1 MNNTTLSVCS
11 LGTGTMGSTSTA
23 AIASAGFQITLW
35 GRSGASLERGMESAT
50 TAVRQ
55 LESSGLLRESAR
67 DVLDR
72 VRPTT
77 DLEEAVCSA
86 DFILESVSEN
96 VETKHAVLLEA
107 EKYCRKDGIIGS
119 NTSGLLP
126 SAIASPLRNPER
138 FVVTHFWNPAHLIPL
153 VEVCPGG
160 KTLPE
165 TVEAARRF
173 LLSAGKR
180 PAVLRKEANGFIA
193 NRLQFALRREALH
206 IVESGVAS
214 MEEVDEAVKSSIG
227 RRLADTGPF
236 ETADLGGLDVF
247 SSIASYLFADL
258 SADTKP
264 PRLLTEKVREGL
276 LGAKTGQGLY
286 NWEPERKKE
295 VLEART
301 RTLVHFLRQ
310 DRAEIK

>member
-1 MNNTTLSVCS
+1 MNNTTFSVCS

-23 AIASAGFQITLW
+23 AIASAGFQVTLW
-35 GRSGASLERGMESAT
+35 GRSGASLERGMDSAEA
-50 TAVRQ
+50 AVRQ
-55 LESSGLLRESAR
+55 LESSGLLQDSAEN
-67 DVLDR
+67 VLNR

-77 DLEEAVCSA
+77 DLEEAVRSA
-86 DFILESVSEN
+86 GFILESVSEKM
-96 VETKHAVLLEA
+96 EIKHAVLLEA
-107 EKYCRKDGIIGS
+107 EKFCRKDGIIGS

-153 VEVCPGG
+153 VEVCPGE

-180 PAVLRKEANGFIA
+180 PAVLRKEANGFIT
-193 NRLQFALRREALH
+193 NRLQFALLREALH
-206 IVESGVAS
+206 IVESGIAS
-214 MEEVDEAVKSSIG
+214 MEEVDEAVKSSLG

-258 SADTKP
+258 SADTEP

-286 NWEPERKKE
+286 KWEPERKKE

-310 DRAEIK
+310 DRAGNK

>member
-1 MNNTTLSVCS
+1 
-11 LGTGTMGSTSTA
+11 
-23 AIASAGFQITLW
+23 
-35 GRSGASLERGMESAT
+35 
-50 TAVRQ
+50 
-55 LESSGLLRESAR
+55 
-67 DVLDR
+67 
-72 VRPTT
+72 
-77 DLEEAVCSA
+77 
-86 DFILESVSEN
+86 
-96 VETKHAVLLEA
+96 
-107 EKYCRKDGIIGS
+107 
-119 NTSGLLP
+119 
-126 SAIASPLRNPER
+126 
-138 FVVTHFWNPAHLIPL
+138 
-153 VEVCPGG
+153 
-160 KTLPE
+160 
-165 TVEAARRF
+165 
-173 LLSAGKR
+173 KR

-193 NRLQFALRREALH
+193 NRLQFALLREALH

>member
-96 VETKHAVLLEA
+96 VETKHAVLLET

-153 VEVCPGG
+153 VEVCPGE

-193 NRLQFALRREALH
+193 NRLQFALLREALH

-258 SADTKP
+258 SADTEP

>member
-96 VETKHAVLLEA
+96 VETKHTVLL
-107 EKYCRKDGIIGS
+107 
-119 NTSGLLP
+119 
-126 SAIASPLRNPER
+126 
-138 FVVTHFWNPAHLIPL
+138 
-153 VEVCPGG
+153 
-160 KTLPE
+160 
-165 TVEAARRF
+165 
-173 LLSAGKR
+173 
-180 PAVLRKEANGFIA
+180 
-193 NRLQFALRREALH
+193 
-206 IVESGVAS
+206 
-214 MEEVDEAVKSSIG
+214 
-227 RRLADTGPF
+227 
-236 ETADLGGLDVF
+236 
-247 SSIASYLFADL
+247 
-258 SADTKP
+258 
-264 PRLLTEKVREGL
+264 
-276 LGAKTGQGLY
+276 
-286 NWEPERKKE
+286 
-295 VLEART
+295 
-301 RTLVHFLRQ
+301 
-310 DRAEIK
+310 